1 MLINRLPIRPRKST
15 LLLRPPVGIG
25 SLKEREIVEDWQV
38 GRISLDLRAQSG
50 YKLVTRITYGKSFKL
65 P

>member
-1 MLINRLPIRPRKST
+1 LEGKRVI
-15 LLLRPPVGIG
+15 VG
-25 SLKEREIVEDWQV
+25 DWQV
-38 GRISLDLRAQSG
+38 GRVSLDLRAQSG

>member
-1 MLINRLPIRPRKST
+1 
-15 LLLRPPVGIG
+15 VGIG